1 MSKVVEEKVITLFNK
16 ISKIWTPPPTL
27 KISQWAENYRKLSLE
42 SSVEAGN
49 WRNDRAPYQI
59 DIMDSVN
66 DENVTKIVVMSSA
79 QVGKTEILLNIL
91 GYYIDYDPASIM
103 YVLPTLNLAESFSKD
118 RLAPMIR
125 DTPVLRQKIKDA
137 KSRDSDN
144 TILHKKFLGGQLTI
158 VGANS
163 PSDLSSRPIR
173 IVLCDEVDRYPKSVG
188 TEGDPIGLAEK
199 RTTTFW
205 NRKIIIVSTPT
216 IKGISKIER
225 EFNDSSA
232 AYWCLPCPHC
242 GKYQPLDFERI
253 IFNTVSMR
261 CENCGKDSTEKQ
273 WKSGEGRW
281 IETNNNPTV
290 KGFHL
295 NELASPWR
303 NWSDIISDFKKAN
316 EKYKRDHDTTQLQ
329 NFINTSLGKSWE
341 LRDEG
346 IYEDNNDL
354 MERREFYAADL
365 PDGVIV
371 LTAGVDVQND
381 RLEVEVVG
389 WGYKHESWG
398 IEYRKIYGNPAK
410 EEVWNELEKFLETE
424 FFFAKGN
431 SLLIAATCID
441 TGGSFTTETYKFLK
455 EMEKKR
461 KRIYGIKGMGGDG
474 IPLVYK
480 ATKNNNEK
488 VNIFILGVNAGKEQ
502 LMSRLNI
509 QEVGAGYCHFP
520 NNEERGY
527 DSIYMKGLTSEQ
539 RVYKEVNGKPQIKW
553 VKKSGVRN
561 EPLDI
566 RNYATAALEILKPNM
581 SALEK
586 YIQSGLNYMQKST
599 KKQPKKVR
607 KSSGGIEL

>member
-1 MSKVVEEKVITLFNK
+1 MYKVDKKTIVLFDK
-16 ISKIWTPPPTL
+16 IAKILTPPPTL
-27 KISQWAENYRKLSLE
+27 KISQWAEQYRRLSLE
-42 SSVEAGN
+42 SSAEAGS
-49 WRNDRAPYQI
+49 WRNDRAPYQVG
-59 DIMDSVN
+59 IMDTMN
-66 DENVTKIVVMSSA
+66 DEKVKKIVVMSSA

-91 GYYIDYDPASIM
+91 GYYIDYDPTSIM
-103 YVLPTLNLAESFSKD
+103 YILPTLNLAESFSKD

-125 DTPVLRQKIKDA
+125 DTPVLRQKVKDV

-163 PSDLSSRPIR
+163 PTDLSSRPIR
-173 IVLCDEVDRYPKSVG
+173 ILLCDEIDRYPVSAG
-188 TEGDPIGLAEK
+188 SEGDPISLAEK

-205 NRKIIIVSTPT
+205 NRKIVVVSTPT
-216 IKGISKIER
+216 IKKVSKIER
-225 EFNDSSA
+225 EFNNSSA
-232 AYWCLPCPHC
+232 AEWCVPCPYC
-242 GKYQPLDFERI
+242 GRYQPFEFERI
-253 IFNTVSMR
+253 IFDTVSMR
-261 CENCGKDSTEKQ
+261 CKYCEKDFSERR
-273 WKSGEGRW
+273 WKKGEGKW
-281 IETNNNPTV
+281 IESKENETI

-295 NELASPWR
+295 NELASPWKS
-303 NWSDIISDFKKAN
+303 WSEIIDDFNKAN
-316 EKYKRDHDTTQLQ
+316 ERYKKTHDTSQLQ
-329 NFINTSLGKSWE
+329 VFINTSLGIPWE
-341 LRDEG
+341 LMGNGAD
-346 IYEDNNDL
+346 DSVL
-354 MERREFYAADL
+354 MSRREFYAADL

-371 LTAGVDVQND
+371 LTAGVDVQDN

-389 WGYKHESWG
+389 WGHEHESWG
-398 IEYRKIYGNPAK
+398 IEYRKIYGNPAQV
-410 EEVWNELEKFLETE
+410 EVWQELEKFLDTE
-424 FFFAKGN
+424 YHFVGGN

-539 RVYKEVNGKPQIKW
+539 RIYKEVNGKPQIKW
-553 VKKSGVRN
+553 VKKSGIRN

-581 SALEK
+581 NALEK